1 MQQKKNIE
9 TFTSGHFEKTA
20 GYKYFVPSTINHQWE
35 WSDGA
40 LNTLL
45 EKASIKLGELNSFAR
60 LVPNTDLFI
69 HLHVTK
75 EAVVSSRIEGTQTT
89 MDEAFLPENEIS
101 PERRNDWHEV
111 RNYTD
116 SLNKAIQE
124 LKCLP
129 LSSRLLRNTHN
140 ILLQGARGKHKMPGE
155 YRRSQNWIGGNS
167 LYDASFIPP
176 NFNYV
181 DELMGDLE
189 NFLHNEEIEVPALI
203 RIGIAHYQFE
213 TIHPF
218 LDGNGRIGRLLI
230 TLYLVSEKIL
240 EKPLLY
246 LSVFFEKN
254 KGLYYDNLTRVR
266 EKNDLIHWL
275 KYFLVGIAQTS
286 EQAVETLLTI
296 LKLKERLEMDI
307 AKNWGKRSSQALVLL
322 QYLFEDP
329 IVTVKQVEDI
339 CKLSKKSANDLVSE
353 YQRAGILMET
363 SGQTRYRVFVFHEYL
378 NLFKK
383 DMP

>member
-1 MQQKKNIE
+1 MGQKKNIE
-9 TFTSGHFEKTA
+9 TFISGHFEKGT
-20 GYKYFVPSTINHQWE
+20 GYKYFVPATINHQWE
-35 WSDGA
+35 WSDGS

-89 MDEAFLPENEIS
+89 MDEAFMPENEIT

-116 SLNKAIQE
+116 SLNKAIKE
-124 LKCLP
+124 LKTLP

-140 ILLQGARGKHKMPGE
+140 TLLQGTRGKDKMPGE

-167 LYDASFIPP
+167 INDASFIPP
-176 NFNYV
+176 NFNYL

-189 NFLHNEEIEVPALI
+189 NFLHNEEIQVPALI
-203 RIGIAHYQFE
+203 RIGLAHYQFE

-254 KGLYYDNLTRVR
+254 KSLYYDNLTRVR
-266 EKNDLIHWL
+266 ENNDLLHWL
-275 KYFLVGIAQTS
+275 KFFLVGVAQTA
-286 EQAVETLLTI
+286 EQAVQTLSTI
-296 LKLKERLEMDI
+296 LKLKERLEIDF
-307 AKNWGKRSSQALVLL
+307 AQNWGRRSSQALILL
-322 QYLFEDP
+322 QYLFEEP
-329 IVTVKQVEDI
+329 VINIKQVEYI
-339 CKLSKKSANDLVSE
+339 CKLSKKSANELVSE
-353 YQRAGILMET
+353 YVRAGILVET

>member
-1 MQQKKNIE
+1 METKKSIE
-9 TFTSGHFEKTA
+9 KFSAGHFEKGS
-20 GYKYFVPSTINHQWE
+20 GYKYFVPATINHQWE
-35 WSDGA
+35 WQDGS

-45 EKASIKLGELNSFAR
+45 EIASIKLGELNSFAR
-60 LVPNTDLFI
+60 LVPNIDLFI

-75 EAVVSSRIEGTQTT
+75 EAVVSSRIEGTQTN
-89 MDEAFLPENEIS
+89 MDEAFLPVNEIS

-116 SLNKAIQE
+116 SLNKAIKE
-124 LKCLP
+124 LKTLP
-129 LSSRLLRNTHN
+129 LSSRILRHTHD
-140 ILLQGARGKHKMPGE
+140 ILLQGARGEHKMPGE

-167 LYDASFIPP
+167 LADASFIPP

-181 DELMGDLE
+181 EELMGDLE
-189 NFLHNEEIEVPALI
+189 NFLHNEDIHVPALI
-203 RIGIAHYQFE
+203 RIGLAHYQFE

-246 LSVFFEKN
+246 LSAYFEKN
-254 KGLYYDNLTRVR
+254 KSLYYDNLTRVR
-266 EKNDLIHWL
+266 EKNDLLHWL
-275 KYFLVGIAQTS
+275 KYFLVGIAKTS
-286 EQAVETLLTI
+286 EQAVETLSTI
-296 LKLKERLEMDI
+296 LKLKERLETDI
-307 AKNWGKRSSQALVLL
+307 TKNWGRRSGQALILL
-322 QYLFEDP
+322 HHLFEDP
-329 IVTVKQVEDI
+329 IVGVKDVESV
-339 CKLSKKSANDLVSE
+339 CNLSKKAANDLVKE
-353 YQRAGILMET
+353 FEKAGILMET

-383 DMP
+383 DLP